1 MALLSLFQKMVHYFD
16 VQVASKYGV
25 DCAIII
31 ANFQHWIARNAANNI
46 NYHDGRHWTFNS
58 QKALMQIFPYWSE
71 GQIKR
76 SLSKLVELGV
86 LMVGNYNK
94 NPFDKTNW
102 YAFTGQLQWVESG
115 TNTPI
120 SNSRKRPTQTI
131 DESGFAV
138 AENLQSLDDFG
149 YSITDNK
156 QKIINKQIVNEKK
169 INKDAAEKISTAPP
183 LFFQEEFQD
192 SSEQTIPPDSAAP
205 PLSEKEP
212 TLYTRMLNVYFDWHQ
227 LPDVAGVKPNMNA
240 AEGANLKKLT
250 EYLRQQAISK
260 AEERGIESP
269 DIDTGT
275 VTAFQYV
282 LEGIRTGKVS
292 NYHRQRL
299 KIGQIFSEIT
309 NIISQIKNGHGKQAN
324 TENKYD
330 RYRDVSPGGF

>member
-58 QKALMQIFPYWSE
+58 HKSLMKIFPYWSE
-71 GQIKR
+71 SQVKR
-76 SLSKLVELGV
+76 NLAKLVDAGV
-86 LMVGNYNK
+86 IIVGNYSRNA
-94 NPFDKTNW
+94 FDKTNW
-102 YAFTGQLQWVESG
+102 YAFMQQENWIDFHSKT
-115 TNTPI
+115 TDRK
-120 SNSRKRPTQTI
+120 SRNRPTQTI
-131 DESGFAV
+131 DESGNA
-138 AENLQSLDDFG
+138 LDDNG
-149 YSITDNK
+149 NALDGIGPSITDNK
-156 QKIINKQIVNEKK
+156 QKIINSKIVNEKK

-192 SSEQTIPPDSAAP
+192 SGEQAIPPDSGAP

-227 LPDVAGVKPNMNA
+227 MPDVAGVKPNMNA

-260 AEERGIESP
+260 AAERGIENP

-309 NIISQIKNGHGKQAN
+309 NIISQIKNGHGKQSN

>member
-1 MALLSLFQKMVHYFD
+1 MVHYFD

-58 QKALMQIFPYWSE
+58 QKALIQIFPYWSE
-71 GQIKR
+71 SQIKR
-76 SLSKLVELGV
+76 SLLKLVELGV
-86 LMVGNYNK
+86 LVIGNYNK

-102 YAFTGQLQWVESG
+102 YAFSDQLQWVEVG
-115 TNTPI
+115 
-120 SNSRKRPTQTI
+120 SNIPVSNRRNRSTHTI
-131 DESGFAV
+131 DEIGLPID
-138 AENLQSLDDFG
+138 EMKHSLDEIVH
-149 YSITDNK
+149 SITDNK
-156 QKIINKQIVNEKK
+156 QNIVNKQIVNKKK

-192 SSEQTIPPDSAAP
+192 SSEQAIPPDGGAP

-212 TLYTRMLNVYFDWHQ
+212 TLYSRMLNVYFDWHQ

-260 AEERGIESP
+260 AAERGVESP

-309 NIISQIKNGHGKQAN
+309 NIISQIKNGHGKQGN

>member
-1 MALLSLFQKMVHYFD
+1 MVHYFD

-58 QKALMQIFPYWSE
+58 QKALVQIFPYWSE

-76 SLSKLVELGV
+76 NLTKLVESGV
-86 LMVGNYNK
+86 LLVGNYNK

-102 YAFTGQLQWVESG
+102 YAFTDQLQWIESG

-120 SNSRKRPTQTI
+120 SNSRKRPTQTM
-131 DESGFAV
+131 DESGFTI
-138 AENLQSLDDFG
+138 AENLQSSADFG

-156 QKIINKQIVNEKK
+156 QKIVNKQIVNEKK
-169 INKDAAEKISTAPP
+169 IKKDAAEKISTAPP

-192 SSEQTIPPDSAAP
+192 SSEQTIPPDSGAP
-205 PLSEKEP
+205 PLFEKEP

-260 AEERGIESP
+260 AAERGIESP

-282 LEGIRTGKVS
+282 LDGIRTGKVS
-292 NYHRQRL
+292 TYHRQRL

-309 NIISQIKNGHGKQAN
+309 NIISQIKNGHGKQIN